1 MKEKILS
8 LVAIIKVA
16 SDQRD
21 LVLNEIM
28 KIIPK
33 TREEVGCI
41 DYEFH
46 QDINDENVFI
56 FYENWATRSDWQN
69 HVNSEHMKAYSL
81 LTSDFIVEKK
91 LYQLNKLS

>member
-33 TREEVGCI
+33 TRKEVGCI

-46 QDINDENVFI
+46 QDINDENIFI
-56 FYENWATRSDWQN
+56 FYENWATRLDWKN